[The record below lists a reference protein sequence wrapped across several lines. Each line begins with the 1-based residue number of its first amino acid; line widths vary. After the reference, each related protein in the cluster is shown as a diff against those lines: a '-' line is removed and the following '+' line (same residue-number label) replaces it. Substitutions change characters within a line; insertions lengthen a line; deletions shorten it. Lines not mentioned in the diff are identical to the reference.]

1 MSFLPS
7 SLLLPSDAPMLK
19 LDSLV
24 CPFWQVEEWQTK
36 CKALA
41 KQQEEEKAA
50 AAHKHQEEVDF
61 LEEQGEGRADGTTIA
76 ATCAIC
82 PIAYQ

>member
-1 MSFLPS
+1 
-7 SLLLPSDAPMLK
+7 ML
-19 LDSLV
+19 
-24 CPFWQVEEWQTK
+24 QVEEWQTK

-61 LEEQGEGRADGTTIA
+61 LEEQGETLMRHA
-76 ATCAIC
+76 ACYTCHALRCSAGLHGYLHSAKIRLSWGMC
-82 PIAYQ
+82 SLISCSC